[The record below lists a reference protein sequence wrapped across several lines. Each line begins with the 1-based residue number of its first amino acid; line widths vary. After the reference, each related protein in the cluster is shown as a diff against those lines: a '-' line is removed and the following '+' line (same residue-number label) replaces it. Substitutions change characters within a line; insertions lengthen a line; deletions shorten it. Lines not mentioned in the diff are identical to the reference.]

1 MQQFLYTTFIKNYN
15 HSETIKAG
23 GENISKPKYEINS
36 PIIHKIGFDPIKK
49 VLSIQFTSGAVHKFN
64 SNIGEYRKF
73 LNSKYHDDYY
83 YEKFHD
89 KLKKTN
95 SKK

>member
-1 MQQFLYTTFIKNYN
+1 MDLTLL
-15 HSETIKAG
+15 
-23 GENISKPKYEINS
+23 
-36 PIIHKIGFDPIKK
+36 KK
-49 VLSIQFTSGAVHKFN
+49 VLSIQFTSGAVHTLN

-89 KLKKTN
+89 KLKKT
-95 SKK
+95 SFKE